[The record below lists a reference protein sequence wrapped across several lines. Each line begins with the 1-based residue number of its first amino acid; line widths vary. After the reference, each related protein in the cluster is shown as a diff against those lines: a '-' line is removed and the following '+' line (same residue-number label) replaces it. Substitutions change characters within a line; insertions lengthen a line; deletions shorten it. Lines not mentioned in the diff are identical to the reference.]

1 MSIRD
6 RYILPSIAFISERMF
21 LLALFTMIGYIL
33 IGSSAN
39 TPAPSTRNC
48 AVDYRIAA
56 SIGVTDVR
64 VQ

>member
-1 MSIRD
+1 MKYYVRGSAETPT
-6 RYILPSIAFISERMF
+6 PSA
-21 LLALFTMIGYIL
+21 
-33 IGSSAN
+33 
-39 TPAPSTRNC
+39 RNC